1 MTTVIELVDELGKV
15 RLAPLV
21 LPALKML
28 DPVLCALP
36 EGALEDMVSGRAARD
51 NLVRTLEGASPVLPR
66 IIRLA
71 GRMAESKLATGL
83 LALTAVLLTPF
94 MKLAAPVLARLIVP
108 CSGPGLKL
116 ASMSGRMLPLTV
128 GLLDVMV
135 TVELALETP
144 HIEHNIAFTREAFN
158 LNKVEELPFPAE
170 DAPTLEDLEE
180 NAATI
185 NNIRLWDHRP
195 LKDLYNQIQAIPA
208 RSTRKMYTACL
219 Q

>member
-51 NLVRTLEGASPVLPR
+51 NLVKTLEDASPVLPR

-71 GRMAESKLATGL
+71 GRMAESKLTTGI
-83 LALTAVLLTPF
+83 LTLMAVLLTPF
-94 MKLAAPVLARLIVP
+94 MKLLAPVLARLIVP

-116 ASMSGRMLPLTV
+116 AAMSGRVLPLTV
-128 GLLDVMV
+128 GFLEVLVAA
-135 TVELALETP
+135 ELALERP
-144 HIEHNIAFTREAFN
+144 FTRGDAA
-158 LNKVEELPFPAE
+158 PAAVGAVQPE
-170 DAPTLEDLEE
+170 G
-180 NAATI
+180 
-185 NNIRLWDHRP
+185 
-195 LKDLYNQIQAIPA
+195 
-208 RSTRKMYTACL
+208 
-219 Q
+219 

>member
-51 NLVRTLEGASPVLPR
+51 NLVKTLEDASPVLPR

-83 LALTAVLLTPF
+83 LALLAVVLAPFIKLL
-94 MKLAAPVLARLIVP
+94 APVLARMIVP

-116 ASMSGRMLPLTV
+116 ASRAVRILPLAV
-128 GLLDVMV
+128 RFVDVLV
-135 TVELALETP
+135 TAELALESP
-144 HIEHNIAFTREAFN
+144 LRRG
-158 LNKVEELPFPAE
+158 PA
-170 DAPTLEDLEE
+170 APTAVGAVQPEV
-180 NAATI
+180 
-185 NNIRLWDHRP
+185 
-195 LKDLYNQIQAIPA
+195 
-208 RSTRKMYTACL
+208 
-219 Q
+219 